1 MRWAAGLVVAVA
13 LAGGVAVE
21 ASPGGSLHGYVF
33 AGDTRV
39 REAVQTVAPELA
51 PVYETRRYAPIW
63 VKGQKV
69 RPEARELVALIA
81 SASAD
86 GLDPERYGLS
96 QLKQDL
102 ASAEGGDA
110 ASLAQF
116 EAEASHSFAAYVFD
130 LHSPPSS
137 DGMIFTD
144 AAAAGPPLD
153 RLTILRAAADAPS
166 LHAQLM
172 TVRRMNPIYEGLR
185 QALAQYRAHSP
196 GRRPDPKEQ
205 LILVNMN
212 RARAL
217 PANPGHRYIVVDVTA
232 ATLWMYQDGKPVDSM
247 KVVVGKQS
255 EPTPIMAGVI
265 RYALFNPYWNVPEDL
280 VQDELAP
287 KVLAQGPGVIA
298 QKHMETLYDWSP
310 DAQVLDPAT
319 IDWSAVAAG
328 RQYLRVRQVPGPANM
343 MGKVKFMLPNK
354 LGIYLHDTP
363 NKALF
368 AQDQRWFSSG
378 CVRVE
383 DAGRLTR
390 WLLGNTPESST
401 PDYRVDL
408 AQPVPVYITYFTVA
422 PGPTGAVFRQD
433 IYGRDEMSLAQL
445 QRRAASDA
453 A

>member
-1 MRWAAGLVVAVA
+1 MRWAAGLVVAAA

-21 ASPGGSLHGYVF
+21 ASPGGALHSYVF

-51 PVYETRRYAPIW
+51 PVYEARRYAPIW
-63 VKGQKV
+63 VKGQTV

-81 SASAD
+81 SAKTD

-96 QLKQDL
+96 RLKQDL
-102 ASAEGGDA
+102 ASAQSGDP

-116 EAEASHSFAAYVFD
+116 EAEASHAFADYIFD

-144 AAAAGPPLD
+144 PAAAGPPLD
-153 RLTILRAAADAPS
+153 RLSILRAAADGPS
-166 LHAQLM
+166 LHAQLISA
-172 TVRRMNPIYEGLR
+172 RQMNPIYDGLR
-185 QALAQYRAHSP
+185 QALAQYRA
-196 GRRPDPKEQ
+196 RRPGQPPDQKEQ
-205 LILVNMN
+205 LILVNLN

-217 PANPGHRYIVVDVTA
+217 PANPGRRYIVVDVTA

-255 EPTPIMAGVI
+255 EPTPIMAGMI

-280 VQDELAP
+280 VRDELAP
-287 KVLAQGPGVIA
+287 KVLAGGPGVIA

-310 DAQVLDPAT
+310 DAKVLDPAKV
-319 IDWSAVAAG
+319 DWSAVAAG
-328 RQYLRVRQVPGPANM
+328 QQDLRVRQVPGPANM

-378 CVRVE
+378 CVRLE
-383 DAGRLTR
+383 DADRLGR
-390 WLLGNTPESST
+390 WLLGGMPQVST
-401 PDYRVDL
+401 PDYRANL

-433 IYGRDEMSLAQL
+433 IYGRDEVSLAQF
-445 QRRAASDA
+445 QRQMPNAA
-453 A
+453 